1 MKNPKNHI
9 LEAAAA
15 VKNLKKVHILE
26 AAAIL
31 LFLVYMLPF
40 FLVMINSSKPSLR
53 IIMDPLAFPDN
64 PSQLITNIKLV
75 FDSPNV
81 RYVSSF
87 FSTIIITVVSV
98 ALLVLISSMA
108 AWVLVRTKTKLSN
121 AVFMVFVA
129 AMVIPFQVVM
139 FPLISWFHFLEVKL
153 GLFETPFRLLQNYP
167 GIIFAY
173 MGFGSSLSIFL
184 FHGFIKSVPLEL
196 EEAATI
202 DGCTKPETFFKIVF
216 PILTPIAVTVV
227 ILNGMWIWNDY
238 LLPLLVL
245 GSGNAVR
252 TLPLAVAGF
261 VGSFVKKWD
270 LILTATLMTMLPI
283 VIVCLVLQKHII
295 KGMVDGSVKG

>member
-1 MKNPKNHI
+1 VKRINTALLLEIIAII
-9 LEAAAA
+9 LFF
-15 VKNLKKVHILE
+15 I
-26 AAAIL
+26 
-31 LFLVYMLPF
+31 YMLPF
-40 FLVMINSSKPSLR
+40 ALVIINSSKPSLK
-53 IIMDPLAFPDN
+53 IIMDPLALPDT

-75 FDSPNV
+75 LESSNV
-81 RYVSSF
+81 RYASSF
-87 FSTIIITVVSV
+87 LSTLIITVVSV

-108 AWVLVRTKTKLSN
+108 AWVLVRTKTKLSG
-121 AVFMVFVA
+121 AVFLVFVA

-139 FPLISWFHFLEVKL
+139 FPLITWFHFIEVKL
-153 GLFETPFRLLQNYP
+153 GLYETPFRLLQNYP

-173 MGFGSSLSIFL
+173 LGFGSSLSIFL

-216 PILTPIAVTVV
+216 PILTPITVTVI
-227 ILNGMWIWNDY
+227 ILNGIWIWNDY
-238 LLPLLVL
+238 LLPLLIL

-283 VIVCLVLQKHII
+283 VIVFLILQKYII

>member
-1 MKNPKNHI
+1 
-9 LEAAAA
+9 
-15 VKNLKKVHILE
+15 
-26 AAAIL
+26 
-31 LFLVYMLPF
+31 
-40 FLVMINSSKPSLR
+40 
-53 IIMDPLAFPDN
+53 MDPLALPEN
-64 PSQLITNIKLV
+64 PSQLITNIKTV
-75 FDSPNV
+75 IDSPNV

-87 FSTIIITVVSV
+87 FSTLIITLVSV
-98 ALLVLISSMA
+98 GLLVLISSMA
-108 AWVLVRTKTKLSN
+108 AWALVRTKTKLSN
-121 AVFMVFVA
+121 AIFMVFVA

-139 FPLISWFHFLEVKL
+139 FPLITWFHLVEVKL

-173 MGFGSSLSIFL
+173 LGFGSSLSIFL

-216 PILTPIAVTVV
+216 PILTPITVTVI
-227 ILNGMWIWNDY
+227 ILNGIWIWNDY

-283 VIVCLVLQKHII
+283 VIVFLILQKYII

>member
-1 MKNPKNHI
+1 MKKLNKKNLI
-9 LEAAAA
+9 LEE
-15 VKNLKKVHILE
+15 V
-26 AAAIL
+26 AIL
-31 LFLVYMLPF
+31 LFLLYMLPF
-40 FLVMINSSKPSLR
+40 ALVIINSSKPSLK
-53 IIMDPLAFPDN
+53 IIMDPLALPEDI
-64 PSQLITNIKLV
+64 SQFVTNVKTVIE
-75 FDSPNV
+75 SSNV

-87 FSTIIITVVSV
+87 FSTLIITTVSV
-98 ALLVLISSMA
+98 GLLVLISSMA

-121 AVFMVFVA
+121 AIFMVFVA

-139 FPLISWFHFLEVKL
+139 FPLVTWFHLLEVKL

-173 MGFGSSLSIFL
+173 LGFGSSLSIFL

-216 PILTPIAVTVV
+216 PVLTPIAVTVL
-227 ILNGMWIWNDY
+227 ILNSIWIWNDY

-245 GSGNAVR
+245 GSGNAVQ
-252 TLPLAVAGF
+252 TLPLAIAGF
-261 VGSFVKKWD
+261 VGSVVKKWD

-283 VIVCLVLQKHII
+283 VIVFLILQKYII

>member
-1 MKNPKNHI
+1 MKRQNTAI
-9 LEAAAA
+9 LEA
-15 VKNLKKVHILE
+15 V
-26 AAAIL
+26 AIL
-31 LFLVYMLPF
+31 FFLLFMLPF
-40 FLVMINSSKPSLR
+40 VLVIINSSKPSLK
-53 IIMDPLAFPDN
+53 IIMDPLALPES
-64 PSQLITNIKLV
+64 PAQLITNIKTV
-75 FDSPNV
+75 IESPNV

-87 FSTIIITVVSV
+87 FSTLIITGTSV
-98 ALLVLISSMA
+98 GLLVLISSMA

-139 FPLISWFHFLEVKL
+139 FPLITWFHFIEVKL
-153 GLFETPFRLLQNYP
+153 GLFQTPFRLLQNYP

-173 MGFGSSLSIFL
+173 LGFGSSLSIFL

-216 PILTPIAVTVV
+216 PILTPITVTVI
-227 ILNGMWIWNDY
+227 ILNSIWIWNDY

-283 VIVCLVLQKHII
+283 VIVFLVLQKHII

>member
-1 MKNPKNHI
+1 VKKINTLLLLEIVAVI
-9 LEAAAA
+9 LF
-15 VKNLKKVHILE
+15 I
-26 AAAIL
+26 I
-31 LFLVYMLPF
+31 YMLPF
-40 FLVMINSSKPSLR
+40 ALVIINSSKPSLK
-53 IIMDPLAFPDN
+53 IIMDPLSLPKT

-75 FDSPNV
+75 LESSNV
-81 RYVSSF
+81 RYASSF
-87 FSTIIITVVSV
+87 ISTLIITVVSV

-108 AWVLVRTKTKLSN
+108 AWVLVRTKTKLSGV
-121 AVFMVFVA
+121 VFLVFVA

-139 FPLISWFHFLEVKL
+139 FPLITWFHLIEVKL
-153 GLFETPFRLLQNYP
+153 GLFETDFRLLQNYP

-173 MGFGSSLSIFL
+173 LGFGSSLSIFL

-216 PILTPIAVTVV
+216 PILTPITVTVI
-227 ILNGMWIWNDY
+227 ILNGIWIWNDY

-245 GSGNAVR
+245 GSGNMVQ

-270 LILTATLMTMLPI
+270 LILTATLMTMLPV
-283 VIVCLVLQKHII
+283 VIVFLILQKYII
-295 KGMVDGSVKG
+295 KGMVEGSVKG

>member
-1 MKNPKNHI
+1 VRRINTVLL
-9 LEAAAA
+9 LE
-15 VKNLKKVHILE
+15 II
-26 AAAIL
+26 AIL
-31 LFLVYMLPF
+31 IFFLYMLPF
-40 FLVMINSSKPSLR
+40 ALVLINSSKPSLK
-53 IIMDPLAFPDN
+53 IIMDPLSLPN
-64 PSQLITNIKLV
+64 TPSQLITNIKLV
-75 FDSPNV
+75 LESPNV

-87 FSTIIITVVSV
+87 LSTLIITVVSV

-108 AWVLVRTKTKLSN
+108 AWVLVRTKTKLSG

-139 FPLISWFHFLEVKL
+139 FPLVSWFHLIEVKL
-153 GLFETPFRLLQNYP
+153 GLFETPFQLLQNYP

-173 MGFGSSLSIFL
+173 LGFGSSLSIFL

-202 DGCTKPETFFKIVF
+202 DGCTKSETFFKIVF
-216 PILTPIAVTVV
+216 PVLTPITVTVI
-227 ILNGMWIWNDY
+227 ILNGIWIWNDY

-245 GSGNAVR
+245 GSGNEVQ
-252 TLPLAVAGF
+252 TLPLAVANF

-283 VIVCLVLQKHII
+283 VIVFLILQKYII

>member
-1 MKNPKNHI
+1 MKRQNTAI
-9 LEAAAA
+9 LEA
-15 VKNLKKVHILE
+15 V
-26 AAAIL
+26 AIL
-31 LFLVYMLPF
+31 FFLLFMLPF
-40 FLVMINSSKPSLR
+40 ALVIINSSKPSLK
-53 IIMDPLAFPDN
+53 IIMDPLAFPES
-64 PSQLITNIKLV
+64 PAQLITNIKTV
-75 FDSPNV
+75 IESPNV

-87 FSTIIITVVSV
+87 FSTLIITTASV
-98 ALLVLISSMA
+98 GLLVLISSMA

-139 FPLISWFHFLEVKL
+139 FPLITWFHFVEVKL
-153 GLFETPFRLLQNYP
+153 GLFQTPFRLLQNYP

-173 MGFGSSLSIFL
+173 LGFGSSLSIFL

-216 PILTPIAVTVV
+216 PILTPITVTVI
-227 ILNGMWIWNDY
+227 ILNSIWIWNDY

-283 VIVCLVLQKHII
+283 VIVFLILQKYII